1 MKTSSVLLVLLG
13 ISGLLFLGAENN
25 LQNGQPPYGH
35 LPGLRPHP
43 RQNPDVPKTGGYL
56 VVTTP
61 AGEYLIDRRDVMSLS
76 SHNYEI
82 NGGMRVWEVTV
93 SERSTNTVRFYYTKK
108 IETKAELAGDASE
121 EGEGGKLDKL
131 RRDSS
136 STQPLPPLQVK
147 ESKLRL
153 PVRKE
158 YPATTHS
165 HTIEFRMNKLQD
177 LEEIYAYFTLMVYG
191 WSPKQERSPS
201 ARDLRG
207 LEVGG
212 PKWSDWDDTTTN

>member
-1 MKTSSVLLVLLG
+1 MKTTSVLLVLLG
-13 ISGLLFLGAENN
+13 ISGLLFLGAEDN
-25 LQNGQPPYGH
+25 LPTGF
-35 LPGLRPHP
+35 RPHP
-43 RQNPDVPKTGGYL
+43 RQNTDVPKAGYL

-61 AGEYLIDRRDVMSLS
+61 AGEYVVDRRDVMSLS

-108 IETKAELAGDASE
+108 IETKAELAGDASD

-131 RRDSS
+131 RRDSG
-136 STQPLPPLQVK
+136 TTRPPLPPQVK

-153 PVRKE
+153 PVRKD

-165 HTIEFRMNKLQD
+165 HTIEFRLNKLQD
-177 LEEIYAYFTLMVYG
+177 LEEIYSYFTLMVYG
-191 WSPKQERSPS
+191 WSPKQERPAS
-201 ARDLRG
+201 ARDMKV

-212 PKWSDWDDTTTN
+212 PRWSDWDDTTTN